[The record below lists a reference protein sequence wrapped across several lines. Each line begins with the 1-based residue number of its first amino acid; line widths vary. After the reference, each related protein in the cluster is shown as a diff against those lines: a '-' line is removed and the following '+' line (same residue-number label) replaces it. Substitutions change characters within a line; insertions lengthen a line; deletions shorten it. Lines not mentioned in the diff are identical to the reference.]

1 MITNRKASF
10 EYHYLQTY
18 TAGIMLTGT
27 EVKSLR
33 DGKGN
38 ISDAFCLFQNGEL
51 WLKNMHISEFK
62 QGSYNNHDPRRLR
75 KLLLKKNEL
84 QKILSKVKEKGITL
98 IPVKVFF
105 SDRGFAK
112 VEIALARGKKQFDKR
127 EDLKKKDAQR
137 EIARALK

>member
-1 MITNRKASF
+1 
-10 EYHYLQTY
+10 
-18 TAGIMLTGT
+18 MLTGT

-33 DGKGN
+33 EGKGN
-38 ISDAFCLFQNGEL
+38 ISDAFCIFQEGEL

-62 QGSYNNHDPRRLR
+62 QGSYNNHDPKRLR
-75 KLLLKKNEL
+75 KLLLKRSEL

-98 IPVKVFF
+98 IPVKVLF

-137 EIARALK
+137 EMDRVRK

>member
-10 EYHYLQTY
+10 EYHFLSSY

-33 DGKGN
+33 EGKGN
-38 ISDAFCLFQNGEL
+38 ISDAFCIFQEGEL

-62 QGSYNNHDPRRLR
+62 QGSYNNHDPKRLR
-75 KLLLKKNEL
+75 KLLLKRSEL

-137 EIARALK
+137 EMDRVRK

>member
-1 MITNRKASF
+1 
-10 EYHYLQTY
+10 
-18 TAGIMLTGT
+18 MLTGT

-33 DGKGN
+33 EGKGN
-38 ISDAFCLFQNGEL
+38 ISDAFCIFQDSEL

-62 QGSYNNHDPRRLR
+62 QGSYNNHDPKRLR
-75 KLLLKKNEL
+75 KLLLKRNEL

-137 EIARALK
+137 EMDRVRK

>member
-1 MITNRKASF
+1 
-10 EYHYLQTY
+10 
-18 TAGIMLTGT
+18 MLTGT

-33 DGKGN
+33 EGKGN
-38 ISDAFCLFQNGEL
+38 ISDAFCVFQNGEL
-51 WLKNMHISEFK
+51 WVKSMHISEFK
-62 QGSYNNHDPRRLR
+62 QGSYNNHDPKRLR

-84 QKILSKVKEKGITL
+84 HKILSKVKEKGVTL

-137 EIARALK
+137 EMDRVRK

>member
-1 MITNRKASF
+1 
-10 EYHYLQTY
+10 
-18 TAGIMLTGT
+18 MLTGT

-33 DGKGN
+33 EGKGN
-38 ISDAFCLFQNGEL
+38 ISDAFCIFQEGEL

-62 QGSYNNHDPRRLR
+62 QGSYNNHDPKRLR
-75 KLLLKKNEL
+75 KLLLKRSEL

-137 EIARALK
+137 EMDRVRK